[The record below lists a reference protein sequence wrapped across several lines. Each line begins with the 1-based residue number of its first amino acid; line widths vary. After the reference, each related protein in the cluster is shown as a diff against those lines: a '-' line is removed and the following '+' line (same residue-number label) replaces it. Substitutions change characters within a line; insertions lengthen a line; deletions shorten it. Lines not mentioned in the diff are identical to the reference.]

1 MGESFT
7 VNSDNTKVAY
17 NTYVDRLYKE
27 HGHLTFSPPRI
38 GKDRS
43 IDQNSLFHVWLTEYA
58 AHLLRKDKRDV
69 TKGELAGMKRTAKR
83 EFYLETK
90 APHMVHD
97 VVCPK
102 TGERKRDFTSSK
114 DWARRD
120 MFEFLTWMQAMAA
133 HDGLVLESK
142 GEHAKLKRES
152 EK

>member
-7 VNSDNTKVAY
+7 VNSDEKYTAFCVHVK
-17 NTYVDRLYKE
+17 RLYEEKKY
-27 HGHLTFSPPRI
+27 LTFSPPRI
-38 GKDRS
+38 GPDRS

-83 EFYLETK
+83 EFYLETR

-102 TGERKRDFTSSK
+102 TGERKRDFTSSG

-133 HDGLVLESK
+133 HDGFVLESK
-142 GEHAKLKRES
+142 GEHAKLKREA
-152 EK
+152 E